1 MFDLKTR
8 KRDFEQQL
16 FFLLEKSQTSGTKS
30 KFQEIERRKVARP
43 RDRRAQR
50 DLFDIFAFRKPS
62 LTVSFHHHRSTPRNR
77 RTPTFFFFLSKRDRY
92 KNEKK
97 KKRKEVCEL
106 REAHRGFCL
115 PRSFRRRRNDL
126 SERNEKRSFL
136 IIARLRERAFFH
148 AALPPRETKNET
160 HTKRKEKTRTP
171 KNTPPFLKMSQ
182 HDATKKVEKLFFCS
196 FFYAKT
202 GDGSVA
208 DVLVRGFPL
217 APKRLLTLCLRL
229 VSWSERGKKTYELFL
244 NEAFFLPFLV

>member
-43 RDRRAQR
+43 RDRRAQNDLYLPRSPSERSQTR
-50 DLFDIFAFRKPS
+50 DICFFIINARRRETEEHPPS
-62 LTVSFHHHRSTPRNR
+62 SFS
-77 RTPTFFFFLSKRDRY
+77 LSKRDRY

-97 KKRKEVCEL
+97 RKEKKCASS
-106 REAHRGFCL
+106 EAHRGFCL
-115 PRSFRRRRNDL
+115 PRSFRRRRRNDL
-126 SERNEKRSFL
+126 SERTKSALFF
-136 IIARLRERAFFH
+136 IIARLRERAFFSRRP
-148 AALPPRETKNET
+148 PPRETKNET

-196 FFYAKT
+196 
-202 GDGSVA
+202 
-208 DVLVRGFPL
+208 
-217 APKRLLTLCLRL
+217 
-229 VSWSERGKKTYELFL
+229 LFL
-244 NEAFFLPFLV
+244 RKNRRRE

>member
-77 RTPTFFFFLSKRDRY
+77 RTPTFFFFSLKTRSIQKR
-92 KNEKK
+92 KE

-106 REAHRGFCL
+106 RKKREVFVFRD
-115 PRSFRRRRNDL
+115 RSADAVRTISVWTKSALF
-126 SERNEKRSFL
+126 F
-136 IIARLRERAFFH
+136 IIARLRERAFFSRRP
-148 AALPPRETKNET
+148 PPRETKNET
-160 HTKRKEKTRTP
+160 HEEKRKDSHT
-171 KNTPPFLKMSQ
+171 
-182 HDATKKVEKLFFCS
+182 
-196 FFYAKT
+196 
-202 GDGSVA
+202 
-208 DVLVRGFPL
+208 
-217 APKRLLTLCLRL
+217 
-229 VSWSERGKKTYELFL
+229 
-244 NEAFFLPFLV
+244 

>member
-77 RTPTFFFFLSKRDRY
+77 RTPTFFFFSLKTRSIQ
-92 KNEKK
+92 
-97 KKRKEVCEL
+97 KRKEEKRSVRAQKEKGGL
-106 REAHRGFCL
+106 CL
-115 PRSFRRRRNDL
+115 PRSFRRRRRNDL
-126 SERNEKRSFL
+126 SAEKVNLFSSSSLDFEN
-136 IIARLRERAFFH
+136 APSFH
-148 AALPPRETKNET
+148 AALPREKRKTR

-171 KNTPPFLKMSQ
+171 KNTPPFLKMLQ

-196 FFYAKT
+196 FF
-202 GDGSVA
+202 
-208 DVLVRGFPL
+208 
-217 APKRLLTLCLRL
+217 LR
-229 VSWSERGKKTYELFL
+229 
-244 NEAFFLPFLV
+244 